1 MNILGVG
8 GSELIII
15 FVIMLLIAGPRR
27 MIKWAYILGQ
37 YVAKFRRM
45 WAETVDVLQHEF
57 DEAGV
62 DIQVPRELPTRGSLN
77 KTAAQ
82 ALGGVTAP
90 VKETLDQV
98 NEEVKTIKTTTAS
111 TAQTANA
118 TVRGTN
124 GRTTQKS
131 VTSVKRPPAT
141 PASNDGFGSWSSH
154 DEKPGFGSWAQDD
167 TTDSDEE

>member
-1 MNILGVG
+1 
-8 GSELIII
+8 
-15 FVIMLLIAGPRR
+15 MLLIAGPKR
-27 MIKWAYILGQ
+27 MIKWAYIMGQ

-62 DIQVPRELPTRGSLN
+62 DIKVPRELPTRGSLN
-77 KTAAQ
+77 KQAAQ
-82 ALGGVTAP
+82 ALGSVTAP

-98 NEEVKTIKTTTAS
+98 NENVSTIKETTSSA
-111 TAQTANA
+111 AQTANS

-124 GRTTQKS
+124 GRTTQKP

-141 PASNDGFGSWSSH
+141 PTDDGFGSWSSH
-154 DEKPGFGSWAQDD
+154 DGSSGVGSWSQDD
-167 TTDSDEE
+167 APDGDEE